1 MQLYVVVASAG
12 RAEVCSELAD
22 WSQNLVTPDGA
33 SVTWLLSTPTEA
45 DAPPSL
51 PPGWVALTGA
61 RGAAAQRNR
70 ALDAVPTEADY
81 VFFFDDDTVP
91 RQDFFAAVVAGFEAH
106 TAWVAITANLARD
119 GAAEKVEI
127 GLAEASSELAAS
139 EYRGDTEF
147 TKVSELYGCAFA
159 VRWASLSLQR
169 FEERFP
175 LYSWLEDLDY
185 ARQAMLRGEMVKLN
199 AAVAVHRGVSSGGR
213 TQHLRLGYSQVANP
227 ALLVNKHT
235 LPIGIALAKTLR
247 PVVRNVIGSL
257 VGSQTEFRRE
267 RLRGNWMAVSDLIG
281 SRGKAHPER
290 ILDL

>member
-22 WSQNLVTPDGA
+22 WSQNLVTPDSA

-45 DAPPSL
+45 DTPPSL

-139 EYRGDTEF
+139 EYRGDTELRKSASC
-147 TKVSELYGCAFA
+147 TAAPSPCAGL
-159 VRWASLSLQR
+159 RCH
-169 FEERFP
+169 
-175 LYSWLEDLDY
+175 YS
-185 ARQAMLRGEMVKLN
+185 
-199 AAVAVHRGVSSGGR
+199 
-213 TQHLRLGYSQVANP
+213 
-227 ALLVNKHT
+227 
-235 LPIGIALAKTLR
+235 
-247 PVVRNVIGSL
+247 
-257 VGSQTEFRRE
+257 
-267 RLRGNWMAVSDLIG
+267 G
-281 SRGKAHPER
+281 SRSASRCTPGWR
-290 ILDL
+290 ISTTPGRRCCAAKW

>member
-22 WSQNLVTPDGA
+22 WSQTLTIPDGA

-45 DAPPSL
+45 DAPSTLPS
-51 PPGWVALTGA
+51 GWVAVTGA

-70 ALDAVPTEADY
+70 ALDAVPAEADY
-81 VFFFDDDTVP
+81 VFFFDDDTLP
-91 RQDFFAAVVAGFEAH
+91 RQDFFTAVVAGFEAH
-106 TAWVAITANLARD
+106 SAWVAITANLARD
-119 GAAEKVEI
+119 GAAEKAEI
-127 GLAEASSELAAS
+127 SLVAASAELAAS
-139 EYRGDTEF
+139 EYRGDSAF
-147 TKVSELYGCAFA
+147 TMVSELYGCAFA
-159 VRWASLSLQR
+159 VRWESLSLQR

-185 ARQAMLRGEMVKLN
+185 ARQAMLRGQLVRLN
-199 AAVAVHRGVSSGGR
+199 SAVAVHRGVSSGGR

-235 LPIGIALAKTLR
+235 LPIGLALAKTLR
-247 PVVRNVIGSL
+247 PVARNVIGSL
-257 VGSQTEFRRE
+257 LGSQTQLRRE
-267 RLRGNWMAVSDLIG
+267 RLRGNWMAVSDLV
-281 SRGKAHPER
+281 SARGKASPER

>member
-22 WSQNLVTPDGA
+22 WSQTLATPDGA

-45 DAPPSL
+45 DAPSLL
-51 PPGWVALTGA
+51 PPGWILLTGA

-70 ALDAVPTEADY
+70 ALDAVPAEADY
-81 VFFFDDDTVP
+81 VFFFDDDSLP
-91 RQDFFAAVVAGFEAH
+91 RQDFFTAVVAGFEAH
-106 TAWVAITANLARD
+106 SAWVGITANLARD
-119 GAAEKVEI
+119 GAAEKAEVS
-127 GLAEASSELAAS
+127 LVEASSELAAS
-139 EYRGDTEF
+139 EYRGDSAF
-147 TKVSELYGCAFA
+147 TTVSELYGCAFA

-185 ARQAMLRGEMVKLN
+185 ARQAMLRGQLVKLN
-199 AAVAVHRGVSSGGR
+199 SAVAVHRGVSSGGR

-235 LPIGIALAKTLR
+235 LPLGIALAKTLR

-257 VGSQTEFRRE
+257 LGGQTELRRE

-290 ILDL
+290 ILEL